1 MLPRESSSE
10 DDELDV
16 REMINDGYSKINKA
30 MFESLQAIAKESP
43 AVASQSM
50 DPEDKEQLNYHIMMI
65 ENMHHYLEE
74 VDTRGNSILVDFKKK
89 ADGEFREHMGL
100 YIGAVIRRPLGKFLV
115 WISLYTC
122 MTEKK
127 DDKAD
132 LTTRKQD
139 YVESLEVLQRSGT
152 EDISTR
158 HSHSKSVFKKILGN
172 HDGKEI
178 KRGIETLK
186 KRVDKHF
193 GDSDDPALCARLLEK
208 IFDRLEAEYID
219 AHKRAQK
226 LLLTVYKDQ
235 GLELEFMVQ
244 DVQTAFRK

>member
-1 MLPRESSSE
+1 M
-10 DDELDV
+10 V
-16 REMINDGYSKINKA
+16 
-30 MFESLQAIAKESP
+30 
-43 AVASQSM
+43 
-50 DPEDKEQLNYHIMMI
+50 
-65 ENMHHYLEE
+65 
-74 VDTRGNSILVDFKKK
+74 
-89 ADGEFREHMGL
+89 
-100 YIGAVIRRPLGKFLV
+100 
-115 WISLYTC
+115 
-122 MTEKK
+122 
-127 DDKAD
+127 
-132 LTTRKQD
+132 RKQD

-178 KRGIETLK
+178 KRGIETLR

-193 GDSDDPALCARLLEK
+193 GDSDDPVLCARLLEK
-208 IFDRLEAEYID
+208 ILDRLEAEYID